1 MIRIG
6 AVGLGVAAVA
16 GWLLSDQN
24 DPNALGGI
32 GVGFLA
38 ALIAALVALIP
49 GRRMPDWAIGLGNPA
64 RSPRPASSPL
74 VRLGWALTGIA
85 FIGGL
90 IASGLPHAIAAAA
103 IAAVVPAGLVVSLD
117 RFLAGAR
124 ATQAW
129 AAERVLDWSPEGD
142 VNAATPLLRE
152 GDYNYT
158 LNVCSGE
165 LAAGLT
171 GSVMHLGSVEVDE
184 SSDGGG
190 HTTRRFTVVV
200 TAVADPGKRLPLCI
214 CSPRSRIPGY
224 QALDALLKRL
234 RRVDLES
241 IDFER
246 RYELAIDKKTDES
259 WLRRL
264 FEPTFTE
271 RMALAGG
278 GRMGWEIESGTLT
291 AYTTGYATSA
301 AELDAVVELARLVAD
316 RVNTEAEQTAAV

>member
-1 MIRIG
+1 M
-6 AVGLGVAAVA
+6 AALITA
-16 GWLLSDQN
+16 
-24 DPNALGGI
+24 
-32 GVGFLA
+32 LA
-38 ALIAALVALIP
+38 ALAP
-49 GRRMPDWAIGLGNPA
+49 RRRMPDWAIGLGDPA
-64 RSPRPASSPL
+64 RAPRPAASPL
-74 VRLGWALTGIA
+74 VGLGWALAALA
-85 FIGGL
+85 FIAAL
-90 IASGLPHAIAAAA
+90 IASGVAQAIAAAA

-129 AAERVLDWSPEGD
+129 AATRGLGWSPEGE
-142 VNAATPLLRE
+142 VKAATPLLRE

-158 LNVCSGE
+158 LNACSGE
-165 LAAGLT
+165 MAAGFS
-171 GSVMHLGSVEVDE
+171 GAAMHLGSVAIDK

-200 TAVADPGKRLPLCI
+200 ATVADPGKRLPLCI
-214 CSPRSRIPGY
+214 CTPRSRIPGY

-241 IDFER
+241 IEFER
-246 RYELAIDKKTDES
+246 RYELAIGKDTDET

-271 RMALAGG
+271 RMTLAGG
-278 GRMGWEIESGTLT
+278 GRMGWEIEAGTLT

-301 AELDAVVELARLVAD
+301 TELDSLVDFARVVAARVKA
-316 RVNTEAEQTAAV
+316 EAEQTAALES